1 MLTLRHTPGY
11 FAPSVGIPLDLP
23 MSLYLGEV
31 TSPIQAGW
39 PFRVCWHPSAPGNV
53 LWAELAIAVGA
64 PGPGDMA
71 ISVVGWVDVTAMLNT
86 AQPDPVH
93 LVIPALVPIGVD
105 PEEDAGLTLV
115 LCGEV
120 APGGSIPSVVGA
132 DATDALGSSRVAIWT
147 FPQSFRPSQAV
158 GVQHS
163 FTASRTARPFKA
175 SVLVP

>member
-64 PGPGDMA
+64 PGPGDQEHDDRKDHE
-71 ISVVGWVDVTAMLNT
+71 GR
-86 AQPDPVH
+86 
-93 LVIPALVPIGVD
+93 
-105 PEEDAGLTLV
+105 
-115 LCGEV
+115 
-120 APGGSIPSVVGA
+120 GA
-132 DATDALGSSRVAIWT
+132 DLE
-147 FPQSFRPSQAV
+147 P
-158 GVQHS
+158 
-163 FTASRTARPFKA
+163 
-175 SVLVP
+175 